1 MSATTRPA
9 TLADCQLVWL
19 TRGVAVTDVIATTDC
34 ADTAGG
40 TDYFDPVAIYAA
52 AGTVLTINERSTAF
66 DPKLRLFTGNGVLLV
81 ENDDSALGHTNAFI
95 AYPVSTDGPY
105 VVLIGTSG
113 VGATGAYTIDVS
125 ASTTLAG
132 AAAEGPIWR
141 GPVRLPVAPLRLPK
155 GWLLH

>member
-1 MSATTRPA
+1 MRSLSGFMAVA
-9 TLADCQLVWL
+9 FAGAITLAGC
-19 TRGVAVTDVIATTDC
+19 
-34 ADTAGG
+34 GG
-40 TDYFDPVAIYAA
+40 
-52 AGTVLTINERSTAF
+52 
-66 DPKLRLFTGNGVLLV
+66 
-81 ENDDSALGHTNAFI
+81 
-95 AYPVSTDGPY
+95 